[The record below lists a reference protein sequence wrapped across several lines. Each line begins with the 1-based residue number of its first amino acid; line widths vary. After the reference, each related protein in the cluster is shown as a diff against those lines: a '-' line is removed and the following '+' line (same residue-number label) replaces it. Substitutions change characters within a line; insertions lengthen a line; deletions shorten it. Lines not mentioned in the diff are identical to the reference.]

1 MTESLDFDLI
11 ICGSGLAG
19 LRAAISA
26 SQKKPNIRIGIVSK
40 VQVMRSHSVSAEG
53 GTAAVIAEDRGDT
66 IESHIYDTV
75 KGSDFLADQDVA
87 ERLCKEMP
95 KQIFQLDHWGMPW
108 SREKDG
114 RIAQRAFGGYSY
126 ARATYGITDKG
137 KKTSEDIDRVGQAVK
152 KQIDTMMALG
162 NVGKFVLS
170 DMVER
175 LVAGVNGEYTG
186 AAKSGGEDEYREF
199 LKSELARLDAK
210 KEKQD

>member
-1 MTESLDFDLI
+1 ME
-11 ICGSGLAG
+11 LAP
-19 LRAAISA
+19 RD
-26 SQKKPNIRIGIVSK
+26 IVS
-40 VQVMRSHSVSAEG
+40 RSIITEINEG
-53 GTAAVIAEDRGDT
+53 RGFKHETGVDCMKMDLR
-66 IESHIYDTV
+66 HI
-75 KGSDFLADQDVA
+75 
-87 ERLCKEMP
+87 
-95 KQIFQLDHWGMPW
+95 
-108 SREKDG
+108 
-114 RIAQRAFGGYSY
+114 GG
-126 ARATYGITDKG
+126 GDKG